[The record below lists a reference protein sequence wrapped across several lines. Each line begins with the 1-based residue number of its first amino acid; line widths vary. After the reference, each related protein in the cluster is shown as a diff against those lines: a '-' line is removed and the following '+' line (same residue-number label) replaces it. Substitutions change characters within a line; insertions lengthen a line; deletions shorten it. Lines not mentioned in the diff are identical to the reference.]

1 MRKVVIWI
9 VVGLAMFTGC
19 RSYMS
24 YDRHSSN
31 DIPFHKRKPPS
42 ENKAIIISTKGPQL
56 EPKNYEIMGKVD
68 SKIENVSS
76 FEKHCKDAIEM
87 LRYQAEVVGADALIN
102 VSCSPGKYSAEAFG
116 TAIIFKS
123 REEALKV
130 LKDIKAIL
138 E

>member
-1 MRKVVIWI
+1 MRKMVIWI
-9 VVGLAMFTGC
+9 VVGLAVLTGC

-24 YDRHSSN
+24 YDRQSSS

-42 ENKAIIISTKGPQL
+42 LNEAIIISTRGPQL
-56 EPKNYEIMGKVD
+56 EPSHYEIMGNVNC
-68 SKIENVSS
+68 KIENLTS
-76 FEKHCKDAIEM
+76 FQKHCKDAIEM
-87 LRYQAEVVGADALIN
+87 LRYEAETVGADALIN
-102 VSCSPGKYSAEAFG
+102 VSCSRGTYGAEASG

-130 LKDIKAIL
+130 LKEIKAIL